1 MPDRKIKR
9 QRHPAKSFSKS
20 PLPLYFLAPL
30 CPRKG
35 PGGLTGQDP
44 RSTIVERALQI
55 RLFFAKQTQSNP
67 IPPSYISSTTRI
79 AASRPIESRQFCR
92 YRPNTLHIPVFSQKT
107 QERAVLGD
115 FMGRPEDIAR
125 RRGTFF
131 GSFAAGGMFPIL

>member
-20 PLPLYFLAPL
+20 PLSLYFLAPS

-55 RLFFAKQTQSNP
+55 HLFFAKQSQCQNGQNDHKYSNNKGLCQRTTNNEHQTLPKTNP
-67 IPPSYISSTTRI
+67 IKPNSPFLYIKHNPDCREPPYRKPSILPLSTEYSTH
-79 AASRPIESRQFCR
+79 PCFQ
-92 YRPNTLHIPVFSQKT
+92 PKN
-107 QERAVLGD
+107 
-115 FMGRPEDIAR
+115 
-125 RRGTFF
+125 
-131 GSFAAGGMFPIL
+131 AG